1 MFSQFGL
8 KELNVIQPHHCVQ
21 IVLVGVCQL
30 NCACCFVLFCFVR
43 ITLLSVMFLFVC
55 LFVFLFCYFIVS
67 CMLGPRKRDGSSQ
80 GVYHNE

>member
-30 NCACCFVLFCFVR
+30 NCACCFVR
-43 ITLLSVMFLFVC
+43 ITLLSVMFPFVC
-55 LFVFLFCYFIVS
+55 LFLFLFCYFIV
-67 CMLGPRKRDGSSQ
+67 CLYFMLGPRKRDGSSR
-80 GVYHNE
+80 GVHHNE